1 MKYVSRILKWSCY
14 AVILSV
20 FVLLIGRIIMS
31 NYYPNAMTSFRPS
44 DAFVAASSEEHV
56 PTVYRQGLRI
66 SYDDHD
72 GGKYARFM
80 ANHQYYCP
88 ETGEL
93 QITVRYNSST
103 LERVQEDFKLSAIPE
118 NKPLDLF
125 AFSVSDN
132 YGTTSPMLEV
142 EVDQKF
148 MYTYLKLT
156 FTGIDFEV
164 SDWLRVDIYYKGE
177 EINGAKPYGSIVVY
191 ERELVQ
197 YSTVH
202 EIAYSEVR
210 RNG

>member
-1 MKYVSRILKWSCY
+1 MKYISRILKWSCY
-14 AVILSV
+14 AVIFAV
-20 FVLLIGRIIMS
+20 AALLIGRIVMA
-31 NYYPNAMTSFRPS
+31 NYYPDAMTSFRPS
-44 DAFVAASSEEHV
+44 EAFVAASSEEHV

-72 GGKYARFM
+72 GGRYARFM

-93 QITVRYNSST
+93 QIAVRYNSST
-103 LERVQEDFKLSAIPE
+103 LEKLQEDFKLDALPE
-118 NKPLDLF
+118 NNPFALF
-125 AFSVSDN
+125 DFTISDN
-132 YGTTSPMLEV
+132 YGNRAYLLEM
-142 EVDQKF
+142 ETDQKF

-164 SDWLRVDIYYKGE
+164 SDWLRVDICYKGE
-177 EINGAKPYGSIVVY
+177 ELNYAKPYGSIVVY

-197 YSTVH
+197 YNTVH
-202 EIAYSEVR
+202 ELTYSEVL

>member
-1 MKYVSRILKWSCY
+1 MKYISRILKWACY

-20 FVLLIGRIIMS
+20 FVLLVGRIVMA
-31 NYYPNAMTSFRPS
+31 NYYPGTMTSFRPS
-44 DAFVAASSEEHV
+44 EAFVAASSEAKM
-56 PTVYRQGLRI
+56 PTVYRQSLRI

-103 LERVQEDFKLSAIPE
+103 LEKLQEDFELEAIPE
-118 NKPLDLF
+118 NDPSALF
-125 AFSVSDN
+125 DFTVSDN
-132 YGTTSPMLEV
+132 YGNRAELLEM
-142 EVDQKF
+142 ETDSKF

-164 SDWLRVDIYYKGE
+164 SDWLRVDICYKGK
-177 EINGAKPYGSIVVY
+177 EINYAKPYGSIVVY
-191 ERELVQ
+191 ERELVE
-197 YSTVH
+197 YDTVH
-202 EIAYSEVR
+202 EVRYEEVR